1 MNYQNRDDLY
11 LYFKKVIDDE
21 VAKLAVQLQKDIDE
35 LKQEAQGTIEKE
47 LQEEQDV
54 IIDVTKLE
62 IERDHHF
69 KIAKLQREKDL
80 EIMSVRRELLDKL
93 FDQLE
98 SELLKFRESKEY
110 TPWLENKIKQYNM
123 DDFKLVEIE
132 KDDAIASTLLKG
144 DHLKLTDGLIGG
156 FIAYTKDGKNII
168 DQSLKNRIRDAKEWF
183 YDNAKWFSDVEAK

>member
-35 LKQEAQGTIEKE
+35 LKQEAQVTIEKE

-80 EIMSVRRELLDKL
+80 EIMSGETR
-93 FDQLE
+93 
-98 SELLKFRESKEY
+98 
-110 TPWLENKIKQYNM
+110 TP
-123 DDFKLVEIE
+123 
-132 KDDAIASTLLKG
+132 
-144 DHLKLTDGLIGG
+144 
-156 FIAYTKDGKNII
+156 
-168 DQSLKNRIRDAKEWF
+168 
-183 YDNAKWFSDVEAK
+183 